1 MPKQAAFAAAT
12 TMALMA
18 MAAPACAQTCLDH
31 DFSGETEFFISSS
44 GQNAGYRNFILGD
57 YADKAIYWT
66 RDVDR
71 LIRSLQADEDEWRST
86 DDTWSANAVAIEF
99 TDGGYQCRAAIDNEN
114 LYANAG
120 NGGGQYVRSL
130 RRSERNQI
138 MSQLNDITRM
148 TVQ

>member
-1 MPKQAAFAAAT
+1 MSMQAAFAAAT

-31 DFSGETEFFISSS
+31 DFSGDTEFFISSS

-71 LIRSLQADEDEWRST
+71 LIRSLQADED
-86 DDTWSANAVAIEF
+86 
-99 TDGGYQCRAAIDNEN
+99 
-114 LYANAG
+114 
-120 NGGGQYVRSL
+120 
-130 RRSERNQI
+130 
-138 MSQLNDITRM
+138 
-148 TVQ
+148 